1 MARSLSAQKDALAIL
16 LLKYYAEKNCQIT
29 RIVEALSILPCHWQI
44 IPTNGKQPLGCQW
57 QQRPFTPK
65 SLQNQLSQEGKV
77 RVCGNNQTCYE
88 AVPTGIALLCGQNER
103 EFLVAVDCDGQSAFD
118 QIEQI
123 APTPLPS
130 TVAFTSGRSGRAQYL
145 FKIPNLT
152 KKQLKSRKIRTAA
165 NEALELRAA
174 NLASVLPPSVH
185 PTTGH
190 YRWLPGCRPD
200 ETDVAVA
207 PDWIIEQMSVPTKT
221 RSPSPESS
229 KSERLTAT
237 STNSDLAKA
246 LLLLE
251 VIQPKFAD
259 DYDSWLRIGMAL
271 KSISPCLL
279 PAWDSWSQLSSKYKQ
294 GECQYKWDSFRQI
307 RTTIGTLYYFANL
320 N

>member
-1 MARSLSAQKDALAIL
+1 M
-16 LLKYYAEKNCQIT
+16 LLKYYVEKNHQTT
-29 RIVEALSILPCHWQI
+29 RIVEALSLLPCHWQI
-44 IPTNGKQPLGCQW
+44 VPTNGKQPLGCQW

-65 SLQNQLSQEGKV
+65 ALQHQLAKEGKV
-77 RVCGNNQTCYE
+77 KVGGKNRSFYE
-88 AVPTGIALLCGQNER
+88 AVPTGIALLCGQNSE

-123 APTPLPS
+123 TPAPLPS
-130 TVAFTSGRSGRAQYL
+130 TVAFTSGRAGRAQYL
-145 FKIPNLT
+145 FKIPNLI
-152 KKQLKSRKIRTAA
+152 KIQLKSRKIRTAA

-174 NLASVLPPSVH
+174 NLASVLPPSIH

-190 YRWLPGCRPD
+190 YHWLPGCRPD
-200 ETDVAVA
+200 ETEVAIA
-207 PDWIIEQMSVPTKT
+207 PGWIIEQMSVSVKT

-259 DYDSWLRIGMAL
+259 GYDSWLRIGMAL
-271 KSISPCLL
+271 KSISPRLL
-279 PAWDSWSQLSSKYKQ
+279 PAWDSWSQLSSKYKE
-294 GECQYKWDSFRQI
+294 GECQSKWDSFRQI